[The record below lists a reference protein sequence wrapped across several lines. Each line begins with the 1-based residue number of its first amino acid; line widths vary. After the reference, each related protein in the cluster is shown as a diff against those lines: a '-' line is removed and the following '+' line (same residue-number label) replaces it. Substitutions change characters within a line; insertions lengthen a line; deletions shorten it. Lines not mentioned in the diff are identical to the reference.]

1 MSIVKGLKDLNKA
14 LDKPS
19 YSGGDENKGRWLKV
33 EDGESVK
40 IRFLQELDPDSPT
53 YNDKLGC
60 GFIALEHTNPKDYR
74 RKALDTMES
83 EGRDWA
89 NEQHRKDP
97 KAGWKARTRLY
108 INVLVDDG
116 KEEPY
121 VAVLNTHVNKDN
133 VRNGFF
139 ELDWNDHFV
148 LKLKQEG
155 YGYDGDKDEE
165 IVDRWFRELCANV
178 VVDENLPEVN
188 TGVIDI
194 QSVKRNNR

>member
-1 MSIVKGLKDLNKA
+1 MNKWIEKLFGIDKIKAETEASLKA
-14 LDKPS
+14 AA
-19 YSGGDENKGRWLKV
+19 EAT
-33 EDGESVK
+33 K
-40 IRFLQELDPDSPT
+40 IAQDATAAAERATVAEEQS
-53 YNDKLGC
+53 KLT
-60 GFIALEHTNPKDYR
+60 AKER
-74 RKALDTMES
+74 A
-83 EGRDWA
+83 
-89 NEQHRKDP
+89 
-97 KAGWKARTRLY
+97 TR
-108 INVLVDDG
+108 

-194 QSVKRNNR
+194 QSVKRNNK

>member
-1 MSIVKGLKDLNKA
+1 MNKWIEK
-14 LDKPS
+14 LFGID
-19 YSGGDENKGRWLKV
+19 
-33 EDGESVK
+33 K
-40 IRFLQELDPDSPT
+40 IRAETEASLKAAAEATKIAQDATDAAERATAAEEQS
-53 YNDKLGC
+53 KLT
-60 GFIALEHTNPKDYR
+60 AKER
-74 RKALDTMES
+74 A
-83 EGRDWA
+83 
-89 NEQHRKDP
+89 
-97 KAGWKARTRLY
+97 TR
-108 INVLVDDG
+108 

-178 VVDENLPEVN
+178 VVDEGLPEVN

>member
-1 MSIVKGLKDLNKA
+1 MRRFIEKLFGIDKIKAETEASLKA
-14 LDKPS
+14 AA
-19 YSGGDENKGRWLKV
+19 EAT
-33 EDGESVK
+33 K
-40 IRFLQELDPDSPT
+40 IAQDATAAAERATQAEEHS
-53 YNDKLGC
+53 KLT
-60 GFIALEHTNPKDYR
+60 AKER
-74 RKALDTMES
+74 A
-83 EGRDWA
+83 
-89 NEQHRKDP
+89 
-97 KAGWKARTRLY
+97 TR
-108 INVLVDDG
+108 